1 MDMADTKPYREQS
14 AVLAYR
20 VGKTGVEVLLVTSL
34 DTGRWVLPKGHV
46 EPHLSAHESAEK
58 EAYEEAGITGLVAKR
73 YVGVYSYAKTEKKGG
88 GMRRV
93 EVYPMKVL
101 KELADWPEKDR
112 RRREWMGA
120 EKAASVVLE
129 KKLGKIIL
137 AFAAAVAKAEG
148 MA

>member
-1 MDMADTKPYREQS
+1 MAEGRIFREQS
-14 AVLAYR
+14 AVLPYR
-20 VGKTGVEVLLVTSL
+20 VGKTGVDVLLVTSL

-46 EPHLSAHESAEK
+46 EPHLSARESAEK
-58 EAYEEAGITGLVAKR
+58 EAYEEAGITGIVAR
-73 YVGVYSYAKTEKKGG
+73 SFVGVYSYTKTEKKGG

-101 KELADWPEKDR
+101 KQLADWPERDR
-112 RRREWMGA
+112 RRREWMDA
-120 EKAASVVLE
+120 AKAAGVVTE

-148 MA
+148 LA